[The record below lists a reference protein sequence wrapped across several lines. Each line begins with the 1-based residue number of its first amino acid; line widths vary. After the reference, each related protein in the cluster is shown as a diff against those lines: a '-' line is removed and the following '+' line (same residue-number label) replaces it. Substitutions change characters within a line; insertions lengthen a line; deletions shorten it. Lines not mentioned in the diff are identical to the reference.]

1 MAHSVVNALS
11 PANSSPHFSGNS
23 VKERAKWFSESVG
36 MDYTKEIMPIRH
48 NMIDAHRNSPRQ
60 WLYAQGL
67 HRSKSDGIPE
77 LGDGSGHE
85 SHL

>member
-60 WLYAQGL
+60 WLCAQGL

-77 LGDGSGHE
+77 LGDGSGH
-85 SHL
+85 